1 MLARVLTAVVGI
13 PAAVVLI
20 FYPGGLP
27 FAVAVGVVAAV
38 GALEFYSGVRR
49 SGARPMAWAGLL
61 ASIGFVVAARM
72 SDRPGT
78 GLVLSGGLA
87 LLLALC
93 FLTEM
98 VRRGRSPVVNVG
110 ATVLGAV
117 YVGWLL
123 SHLVRLRAVAG
134 EFAVGSVSA
143 EAGAWLV
150 MLAFACTWACD
161 TSAFFIGRSYG
172 KTKLAPSLSPRKTI
186 EGSTAGFV
194 GSMLMAMVFGAAVL
208 DIPAGHALALG
219 AIFGVLCQFGDL
231 AESAI
236 KREMGVK
243 DLGAVMPGH
252 GGVLDR
258 FDSILFAGPAAYY
271 YAVFV
276 MRAWPG

>member
-27 FAVAVGVVAAV
+27 FAMAVGVVAV
-38 GALEFYSGVRR
+38 FGSMEFYSGVRR
-49 SGARPMAWAGLL
+49 SGARPIAWAGLL
-61 ASIGFVVAARM
+61 GSIGFVAAARI
-72 SDRPGT
+72 SGHPGA
-78 GLVLSGGLA
+78 GLVLSGVLA
-87 LLLALC
+87 LLLAVC
-93 FLTEM
+93 FLTDM

-110 ATVLGAV
+110 ATALGAV

-123 SHLVRLRAVAG
+123 SHLVGLRAFPG
-134 EFAVGSVSA
+134 EYAVGSVSA
-143 EAGAWLV
+143 DAGAWLV

-161 TSAFFIGRSYG
+161 TCAFFIGRSYG
-172 KTKLAPSLSPRKTI
+172 KTKLAPSLSPNKTI
-186 EGSTAGFV
+186 EGSAAGFV

-219 AIFGVLCQFGDL
+219 AVFGVLCQFGDL

-243 DLGAVMPGH
+243 DLGAIVPGH

-271 YAVFV
+271 YAVFLL
-276 MRAWPG
+276 RAWPG